1 MDDLVTWLR
10 AQLDEDERVARATIH
25 PDHTGEWELSEYVE
39 YGNDGDM
46 ARWDLT
52 LDEIAPPLYDTSGMG
67 PSPMRHIARHD
78 PARVLREV
86 EAKRRILDLHRRG
99 ESDECVV
106 CDVGAQSCGCL
117 GWGDYPCATLRLL
130 ALPHANRPGYRDE
143 WAPES

>member
-10 AQLDEDERVARATIH
+10 AQLDEDEEEAR
-25 PDHTGEWELSEYVE
+25 DFNFCEWTA
-39 YGNDGDM
+39 DGD
-46 ARWDLT
+46 AVT
-52 LDEIAPPLYDTSGMG
+52 APAIAGPRDGTRIIGEGM
-67 PSPMRHIARHD
+67 PFALAEWVARHD